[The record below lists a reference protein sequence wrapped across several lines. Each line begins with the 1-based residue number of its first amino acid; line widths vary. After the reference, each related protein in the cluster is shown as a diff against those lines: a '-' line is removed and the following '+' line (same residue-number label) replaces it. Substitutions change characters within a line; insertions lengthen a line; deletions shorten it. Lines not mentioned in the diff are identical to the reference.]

1 MKFLS
6 SEIIEALGWTLVH
19 ASWQATIVAL
29 ALAIVLF
36 LIRRKSAQIKYFLSF
51 AALLGILLWS
61 GVTFYKSYQYA
72 AEKEA
77 LKVQMMSN
85 RNYLSTQLDVFSIET
100 AQPKVKQ
107 APIDLNLKSI
117 KNRAFFQRNFPLI
130 CAIWMVGL
138 VVLIARLIAGFIFAK
153 RLRTRSLMPIEDEWH
168 RRLNELATKMG
179 VRRKIEAFFSPLAKV
194 PMTLGAL
201 KPIILFPVTAFT
213 GLNSKEIEAIIA
225 HELAHILRNDYL
237 FNIIQSIV
245 EILFFYHPAVWII
258 SSQIRAERENSCDN
272 LAIVATGDKI
282 SYMKTLAM
290 FQIQQAQQADL
301 AMAYSAKKGSVL
313 HRIKR
318 LQKEIAMKTN
328 FIEGLIAAG
337 IIVSGLVLAS
347 FTARPQV
354 KAAPTDSTQNPSSV
368 AASDTTPLPA
378 RDSLYAEMEDLI
390 KRTQASQA
398 EKQQFQKAVEIAM
411 SEPNA
416 QLSAEMMAEINAA
429 LTEINVGKIVS
440 EAMKEA
446 AMAMREA
453 SIEVERARKE
463 IDRDEIRNE
472 MREARREIEAAR
484 KEVERDI
491 RTDMAAEGIDQATIE
506 ATVRAA
512 TAGLDIAASVVGS
525 IDVQGIVDAALSGVS
540 AALNAVGQIEFDT
553 IHQPVPLSSEQN
565 KKQSDAAQLKK
576 EKKQLEQ
583 ERKEL
588 EKKMKEL
595 EKRLERMEN

>member
-19 ASWQATIVAL
+19 ATWQATIVAL

-85 RNYLSTQLDVFSIET
+85 RDYLSTQLDAFSIEA
-100 AQPKVKQ
+100 AQPNVKQ
-107 APIDLNLKSI
+107 TPINLNMKSI
-117 KNRAFFQRNFPLI
+117 KNRAFFQRNFPII
-130 CAIWMVGL
+130 CTIWLLGL
-138 VVLIARLIAGFIFAK
+138 MVLIARLIAGFILAK
-153 RLRTRSLMPIEDEWH
+153 RLRTTRLVPFEEEWYN
-168 RRLNELATKMG
+168 RLNELATKMG
-179 VRRKIEAFFSPLAKV
+179 VHRKIDAFFSPLAKV
-194 PMTLGAL
+194 PMTLGTL

-258 SSQIRAERENSCDN
+258 SAQIRAERENSCDN
-272 LAIVATGDKI
+272 LAIVATGDKRA
-282 SYMKTLAM
+282 YMKTLAM

-301 AMAYSAKKGSVL
+301 AMAYSAKKGSAL
-313 HRIKR
+313 QRIKR

-354 KAAPTDSTQNPSSV
+354 KTAPADSTQNPISV
-368 AASDTTPLPA
+368 AAKDTTPLPA

-390 KRTQASQA
+390 KRTQASQT
-398 EKQQFQKAVEIAM
+398 EKEQLQTAVEIAM
-411 SEPNA
+411 SEPDA
-416 QLSAEMMAEINAA
+416 QLSAEIMAEINAA
-429 LTEINVGKIVS
+429 LTEINVGKIVG

-453 SIEVERARKE
+453 SAEIENARKE

-491 RTDMAAEGIDQATIE
+491 RTDMAAEGIDPATIE

-512 TAGLDIAASVVGS
+512 TAGLDIAATVVGS
-525 IDVQGIVDAALSGVS
+525 IDVQGMVEAALSGVS

-553 IHQPVPLSSEQN
+553 IHEPVSPSTGHN
-565 KKQSDAAQLKK
+565 KNQSDAAQLKK
-576 EKKQLEQ
+576 ERKQLEREQ
-583 ERKEL
+583 KEL

-595 EKRLERMEN
+595 EKRLDSLEN

>member
-19 ASWQATIVAL
+19 ATWQATIVAL

-61 GVTFYKSYQYA
+61 GATFYKSYQYA
-72 AEKEA
+72 AKKEA
-77 LKVQMMSN
+77 LKAQMMN
-85 RNYLSTQLDVFSIET
+85 DRDYLSAQLDAFSLQT
-100 AQPKVKQ
+100 DRSDVK
-107 APIDLNLKSI
+107 AVPIDLNLKTI
-117 KNRAFFQRNFPLI
+117 KNRAFFQRNFPII
-130 CAIWMVGL
+130 CTIWLVGL
-138 VVLIARLIAGFIFAK
+138 AVLIARLIAGFIFAK
-153 RLRTRSLMPIEDEWH
+153 RLRTTRLVPFEDEWYN
-168 RRLNELATKMG
+168 RLNGLAIKMG

-194 PMTLGAL
+194 PMTLGTL

-245 EILFFYHPAVWII
+245 EILFFYHPAVWIV
-258 SSQIRAERENSCDN
+258 SAQIRAERENSCDN

-301 AMAYSAKKGSVL
+301 AMAYSSKRGSVL
-313 HRIKR
+313 QRIKR

-347 FTARPQV
+347 FTARSQV
-354 KAAPTDSTQNPSSV
+354 KEAPADSTQNSTTV

-378 RDSLYAEMEDLI
+378 RDSLYAEMEELI
-390 KRTQASQA
+390 KRTEASQA
-398 EKQQFQKAVEIAM
+398 EKEQLQTAVEVAM
-411 SEPNA
+411 SEPDA
-416 QLSAEMMAEINAA
+416 QVSAEIMAEINAA

-453 SIEVERARKE
+453 SIEIEKAREE

-472 MREARREIEAAR
+472 MREARREIEEAR
-484 KEVERDI
+484 KEVEHDI
-491 RTDMAAEGIDQATIE
+491 RTDMTAEGIDPATID
-506 ATVRAA
+506 ATVAAA
-512 TAGLDIAASVVGS
+512 TAGLDIAATVVGS
-525 IDVQGIVDAALSGVS
+525 IDVQGIVEAALSGVS
-540 AALNAVGQIEFDT
+540 AALNSMGQIDFDS
-553 IHQPVPLSSEQN
+553 INQPVPPSTSHN
-565 KKQSDAAQLKK
+565 KNQSDAAQLKK
-576 EKKQLEQ
+576 ERKQLEREQ
-583 ERKEL
+583 KEL

-595 EKRLERMEN
+595 EKRLDSLEN

>member
-19 ASWQATIVAL
+19 ATWQATIVAL

-72 AEKEA
+72 AQKEA

-85 RNYLSTQLDVFSIET
+85 RDYLRTQLDAFSIET
-100 AQPKVKQ
+100 TQPKVKQ
-107 APIDLNLKSI
+107 TPIDLNLKAI
-117 KNRAFFQRNFPLI
+117 KNRAFFQRNFPII
-130 CAIWMVGL
+130 CTIWLLGL

-153 RLRTRSLMPIEDEWH
+153 RLRTTHLVPFEEEWYN
-168 RRLNELATKMG
+168 RLNELATKMG

-194 PMTLGAL
+194 PMTLGTL

-258 SSQIRAERENSCDN
+258 SAQIRAERENSCDN
-272 LAIVATGDKI
+272 LAIVATGDKRA
-282 SYMKTLAM
+282 YMKTLAM

-313 HRIKR
+313 QRIKR

-337 IIVSGLVLAS
+337 IIVSGLALAS

-354 KAAPTDSTQNPSSV
+354 KAAPANSTQNPNSV

-398 EKQQFQKAVEIAM
+398 EKEQLRTAVEVAM

-416 QLSAEMMAEINAA
+416 QLSAEMMAEINAV

-453 SIEVERARKE
+453 SSEIENARKE

-472 MREARREIEAAR
+472 MREAMREIEAAR

-512 TAGLDIAASVVGS
+512 TAGLDIAATVVGS

-540 AALNAVGQIEFDT
+540 AALNAVGQIQFDT
-553 IHQPVPLSSEQN
+553 IETQN
-565 KKQSDAAQLKK
+565 PPSKEKMKSDSRADQLKK
-576 EKKQLEQ
+576 EKKQLEREQ
-583 ERKEL
+583 KEL

-595 EKRLERMEN
+595 EKRLDSLEN